1 MVKKINQSKQ
11 SRPVCTPRIFWL
23 LGEALGAPLA
33 NSRPLLKTLKQLL
46 CQSSWRNVVSLGG
59 GSCKDGESQKRQ
71 ENFHSL
77 SGPLSFQEISKTP
90 SNLSGKLLWKEA
102 VTTHPSL
109 SALRTCGITHTSLH
123 QLYCAWTKEFAFGKK
138 LLPIK
143 PLCCLILPSLLQ
155 CLQLFNELGCSVS
168 LMNCVN
174 SHAPGDFQE

>member
-1 MVKKINQSKQ
+1 MVKKINQSQQ

-46 CQSSWRNVVSLGG
+46 SQSCWRNVVSLGG
-59 GSCKDGESQKRQ
+59 GSCKDGKSQKRQ

-109 SALRTCGITHTSLH
+109 SLCPEDTWDSSHLLTPALLCLGQGICFWKEATPHKTSVLPD
-123 QLYCAWTKEFAFGKK
+123 FAITAAMSPAG
-138 LLPIK
+138 
-143 PLCCLILPSLLQ
+143 
-155 CLQLFNELGCSVS
+155 
-168 LMNCVN
+168 
-174 SHAPGDFQE
+174 